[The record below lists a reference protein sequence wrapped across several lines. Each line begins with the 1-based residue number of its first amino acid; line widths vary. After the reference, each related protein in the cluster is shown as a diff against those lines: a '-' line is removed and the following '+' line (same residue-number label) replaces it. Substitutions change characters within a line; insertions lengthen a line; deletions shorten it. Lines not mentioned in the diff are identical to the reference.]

1 MSVQFSDGVTERPGQ
16 IQVWINAIRPK
27 TLPAGILP
35 VVIGSAL
42 AYTDKKFAFLPAL
55 VALLCATLIQITTN
69 FINEIYDH
77 RKGADTPDRLGP
89 VRAVATGLIPEKTMI
104 RVSISVVAVTF
115 LVGLYLV
122 VRGGLPVLLIGIV
135 SLVLAWAYTGGPF
148 PLAYKGLGDIFVF
161 IFFGVVAVTCT
172 YYVQALELS
181 TASFVASISPG
192 ALATNILG
200 INNIRDIPT
209 DTKVNKRTLAVRI
222 GAENARRLYVLLTA
236 SAFIAPAFLY
246 FQGYGLW
253 VLLPFL
259 SLPLAIS
266 IVSKLYRMSGKEL
279 NELLGA
285 TGKLMTIH
293 GFLLSAGLILSALT

>member
-1 MSVQFSDGVTERPGQ
+1 MSVQVSTGSAERPGQ

-42 AYTDKKFAFLPAL
+42 AYSDKKFAMLPAL
-55 VALLCATLIQITTN
+55 VALICAILIQITTN

-104 RVSISVVAVTF
+104 RVSIAVVVVTF
-115 LVGLYLV
+115 ILGLYLV

-172 YYVQALELS
+172 YYVQSMELS
-181 TASFVASISPG
+181 GASFVASISPG

-236 SAFIAPAFLY
+236 SAFIAPLLLY
-246 FQGYGLW
+246 FEGYGLW

-259 SLPLAIS
+259 SLPLGIS
-266 IVSKLYRMSGKEL
+266 IVSKLYKMSGKEL

-293 GFLLSAGLILSALT
+293 GFLLSVGLILSGLF